1 MSASAPPSVAFVVI
15 GRNEG
20 ARLEECLRSV
30 LSVSP
35 RVVYVDSASTDGSAE
50 RAHALGAHVIELTP
64 SKPLNASRGRS
75 EGVAAVQDRFPEAA
89 FVQFLDGDCILQPG
103 WVQVALDF
111 IEVRPTV
118 AAVCGR
124 RFEKSPAASFY
135 NRMAD
140 EEWNTPIGRA
150 DACGGNSMMRIAALN
165 QVGGFNPALMA
176 SEEPELCSRFRAD
189 GWEIWQLDAPMTEH
203 DAAIFRFDQWWRRTV
218 RSGYGYAQAWVCS
231 GRLPSRVNQ
240 PLLRRAFLWAAIL
253 PALAVGVFVISGRA
267 EFLAAFA
274 LAYAAQIARIRAA
287 RRDRSLYAWKAS
299 AMLVLAKFPEAI
311 GALKYFL
318 GRKSHYLAEYKSAPR

>member
-1 MSASAPPSVAFVVI
+1 MSVPAPPSVAFVVI

-20 ARLEECLRSV
+20 DRLEECLRSV
-30 LSVSP
+30 LSASP
-35 RVVYVDSASTDGSAE
+35 RVVYADSGSTDGSAK
-50 RAHALGAHVIELTP
+50 RARALGVHVIELTP

-75 EGVAAVQDRFPEAA
+75 EGFAAVQDRFPEAA
-89 FVQFLDGDCILQPG
+89 FVQFLDGDCVLQPG
-103 WVQVALDF
+103 WVEVALDF

-118 AAVCGR
+118 AVVCGR
-124 RFEKSPAASFY
+124 RFEKNPAASFY

-150 DACGGNSMMRIAALN
+150 DACGGDSLMRIAALN
-165 QVGGFNPALMA
+165 EVGGFNPGLMA
-176 SEEPELCSRFRAD
+176 SEEPELCSRFRAN
-189 GWEIWQLDAPMTEH
+189 GWDIWRLDAPMTEH
-203 DAAIFRFDQWWRRTV
+203 DAAIFRFGQWWRRTV
-218 RSGYGYAQAWVCS
+218 RSGYGYAQAWACS

-240 PLLRRAFLWAAIL
+240 PLLRRAFLWAIIL
-253 PALAVGVFVISGRA
+253 PALAGAAVVISGRA
-267 EFLAAFA
+267 EFLAALA
-274 LAYAAQIARIRAA
+274 LAYAVQIARIRAA

-318 GRKSHYLAEYKSAPR
+318 GRRSHNIADYKSVAR